1 MRDFFLHAE
10 RIYFDEAPCT
20 DFDAG
25 TMVDDGFLPVFKA
38 ESRISAGISDE
49 QLFKNLKLLT
59 SDNFFKNG
67 TVLFF
72 GKEPESIFDKALIR
86 CIAFQGQD
94 KRFITDDKFFGG
106 NLYRQYIQAMQWLRG
121 KLNVRYDI
129 EGQGG
134 GPRKEIWEIPET
146 VFKEAIINALSHR
159 DYYDKGA
166 LIHIEV
172 FDDRVEISNPGG
184 LVSAIPESEFGKRSH
199 SRNPLIFGLFA
210 RMHLVEQ
217 VGSGVGRIQNLMK
230 EAALPEALF
239 LKEGIFT
246 VILKRPSEKSSE
258 KTSEKT
264 SEKILELLK
273 TNSSLTAD
281 EIAVSI
287 GVSVRTVKR
296 NLKQLQ
302 TDKKLRREGSDKSGL
317 WIVLDD
323 NS

>member
-1 MRDFFLHAE
+1 
-10 RIYFDEAPCT
+10 
-20 DFDAG
+20 
-25 TMVDDGFLPVFKA
+25 
-38 ESRISAGISDE
+38 
-49 QLFKNLKLLT
+49 
-59 SDNFFKNG
+59 
-67 TVLFF
+67 
-72 GKEPESIFDKALIR
+72 
-86 CIAFQGQD
+86 
-94 KRFITDDKFFGG
+94 
-106 NLYRQYIQAMQWLRG
+106 
-121 KLNVRYDI
+121 
-129 EGQGG
+129 
-134 GPRKEIWEIPET
+134 
-146 VFKEAIINALSHR
+146 
-159 DYYDKGA
+159 
-166 LIHIEV
+166 
-172 FDDRVEISNPGG
+172 
-184 LVSAIPESEFGKRSH
+184 
-199 SRNPLIFGLFA
+199 
-210 RMHLVEQ
+210 MHLVEQ